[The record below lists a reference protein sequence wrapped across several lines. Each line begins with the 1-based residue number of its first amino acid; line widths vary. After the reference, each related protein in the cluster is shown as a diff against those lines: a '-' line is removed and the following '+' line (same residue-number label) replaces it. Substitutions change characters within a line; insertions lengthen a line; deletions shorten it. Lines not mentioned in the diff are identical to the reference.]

1 MADKRKL
8 YHGSYIHIPTP
19 RIILSTRL
27 LDFGVGFYT
36 TTNKE
41 QAEKFTNKFV
51 SLGKSR
57 VINIYEY
64 GEPNAG
70 DALSIQKFDAADTEW
85 LRYVVANR
93 SGTGKDNDFDIVI
106 GPVANDRVYEVVEN
120 FELGDYSED
129 EAIRRL
135 LSFRLTDQIVFK
147 TEKSLL
153 YLTYHSHELI
163 AG

>member
-1 MADKRKL
+1 MKL
-8 YHGSYIHIPTP
+8 YHGSYTHIQTP
-19 RIILSTRL
+19 RIIPPVRL
-27 LDFGVGFYT
+27 LDFGIGFYT
-36 TTNKE
+36 TTDKE
-41 QAEKFTNKFV
+41 QAVKFTNKFV
-51 SLGKSR
+51 SLRKNR
-57 VINIYEY
+57 VVNTYEY
-64 GEPNAG
+64 DETNAKNT
-70 DALSIQKFDAADTEW
+70 LTVHKFNTADTEW

-93 SGTGKDNDFDIVI
+93 SGVGKDNDFDIVV

-163 AG
+163 AE

>member
-1 MADKRKL
+1 MKL
-8 YHGSYIHIPTP
+8 YHGSYTHIQTP
-19 RIILSTRL
+19 RIISPVRL

-36 TTNKE
+36 TTNRE
-41 QAEKFTNKFV
+41 QAVKFTNKFV

-57 VINIYEY
+57 VVNIYEY
-64 GEPNAG
+64 DETNAKNT
-70 DALSIQKFDAADTEW
+70 LTVQKFNAADTEW
-85 LRYVVANR
+85 LHYVVANR
-93 SGTGKDNDFDIVI
+93 SGAGKDNDFDIVV

-135 LSFRLTDQIVFK
+135 LSFKLTDQVVFK

-153 YLTYHSHELI
+153 YLTYLNHELI

>member
-1 MADKRKL
+1 MKL
-8 YHGSYIHIPTP
+8 YHGSYTHIQTP
-19 RIILSTRL
+19 SILPPVRL
-27 LDFGVGFYT
+27 LDFGAGFYT
-36 TTNKE
+36 TTDKE
-41 QAEKFTNKFV
+41 QAVKFTNKFV

-57 VINIYEY
+57 VVNIYEFD
-64 GEPNAG
+64 ETNAKNT
-70 DALSIQKFDAADTEW
+70 LTVRKFNEADMEW
-85 LRYVVANR
+85 LRYVVENR
-93 SGTGKDNDFDIVI
+93 SGAGKDNDFDIVI

-153 YLTYHSHELI
+153 HLTYLNHELV

>member
-1 MADKRKL
+1 MENKIKL
-8 YHGSYIHIPTP
+8 YHGSYTHIQTP
-19 RIILSTRL
+19 RIVPPVRL

-36 TTNKE
+36 TTDKE
-41 QAEKFTNKFV
+41 QAIKFTNKFV

-57 VINIYEY
+57 VINIYDYDET
-64 GEPNAG
+64 NAKNM
-70 DALSIQKFDAADTEW
+70 LKVQKFDAADTEW
-85 LRYVVANR
+85 LSYVIANR
-93 SGTGKDNDFDIVI
+93 SGAGKNNDFDIVI
-106 GPVANDRVYEVVEN
+106 GPVANDRVYDVVES

-153 YLTYHSHELI
+153 YLTYLNHELI
-163 AG
+163 EE

>member
-1 MADKRKL
+1 MKL
-8 YHGSYIHIPTP
+8 YHGSYTHVEKPEIIPP
-19 RIILSTRL
+19 ARL
-27 LDFGVGFYT
+27 LDFGAGFYT
-36 TTNKE
+36 TTDKE
-41 QAEKFTNKFV
+41 QAVKFTNKFV

-57 VINIYEY
+57 VVNTYDYNET
-64 GEPNAG
+64 NAKN
-70 DALSIQKFDAADTEW
+70 ALIVRKFNEADTEW
-85 LRYVVANR
+85 LRYVVENR
-93 SGTGKDNDFDIVI
+93 SGAGKDNDFDIVI
-106 GPVANDRVYEVVEN
+106 RPVANDRVYEVVEN

-147 TEKSLL
+147 TEKSLC

>member
-1 MADKRKL
+1 MKL
-8 YHGSYIHIPTP
+8 YHGSYTYIQTP
-19 RIILSTRL
+19 KILPPVRL
-27 LDFGVGFYT
+27 LDFGIGFYT
-36 TTNKE
+36 TTDKE
-41 QAEKFTNKFV
+41 QAVKFTNKFV

-57 VINIYEY
+57 VVNIYEY
-64 GEPNAG
+64 DESNAG
-70 DALSIQKFDAADTEW
+70 NALTVHKFNAANTEW

-93 SGTGKDNDFDIVI
+93 SGAGKDNDFDIVA
-106 GPVANDRVYEVVEN
+106 GPVANDRVYEVVES

-135 LSFRLTDQIVFK
+135 LSFRLTDQVVFK

-153 YLTYHSHELI
+153 YLTYLNHELI

>member
-1 MADKRKL
+1 MADKRRL
-8 YHGSYIHIPTP
+8 YHGSYTHIPTP
-19 RIILSTRL
+19 RIIPAARL

-51 SLGKSR
+51 SLGKNR

-64 GEPNAG
+64 DETNAG
-70 DALSIQKFDAADTEW
+70 NALSIQKFDTAGAEW

-93 SGTGKDNDFDIVI
+93 SGAGKDNDFDIVI

-120 FELGDYSED
+120 FELGDYSE
-129 EAIRRL
+129 EIGRAH
-135 LSFRLTDQIVFK
+135 V
-147 TEKSLL
+147 
-153 YLTYHSHELI
+153 
-163 AG
+163 